1 MLANVMRKLI
11 SLLVLTIL
19 ICQAMAGTA
28 YGSSQ
33 FGSQWVVDV
42 DGQPRTIGNAQKK
55 ATVVVFLGTQC
66 PISNRLIPTLN
77 DLAKS
82 HSADPVDF
90 FAVVSDPTVSR
101 KDAADYRD
109 SYKIAFPVIFDA
121 AGTIASQ
128 FHPTN
133 TPDAFVIDDR
143 TGNISYSGRIDDSFA
158 ALGKIN
164 QVLKSHDLSDAIT
177 DVLNDQPVAHP
188 KTDPVGCV
196 FEAWNKP
203 SLSNKVTYARD
214 IAPIMNANCV
224 SCHRSGQIAPFP
236 LGSYNDVAKRAK
248 QISDVTESHY
258 MPPWKPAP
266 DFGSFVGEH
275 RLPDHDIELIKT
287 WANNAAPQGDLAD
300 LPPPPKFTDGWQL
313 GKPDLVVKMPDAFT
327 IPASGPDIYR
337 VFVVP
342 LNLSDDTYVAG
353 VEFKPGAPTVVHHS
367 LFFLDDTGTE
377 RKLDAADPS
386 PGYRSFGGFGFT
398 PSGGLGGWAPGAS
411 AGLLPDGVARFVHK
425 GSDLVFQM
433 HYHPDGKE
441 HIDQSSIAIYFQKQ
455 PVKKILSTFPVG
467 TRDIDIAPGD
477 SNYQRNI
484 SFALP
489 IDVTLSGVVP
499 HMHLLGRDM
508 KASATTPDGKDIPL
522 VWIPDWDFKWQG
534 QYRYTNPITLPAGTT
549 LTLTAKY
556 DNSANNPDNPNSPPK
571 RAIRGEQT
579 TDEMCVCFFEF
590 LSDSQDQANVMRK
603 QIMRS
608 IIGAA
613 IARN

>member
-1 MLANVMRKLI
+1 
-11 SLLVLTIL
+11 
-19 ICQAMAGTA
+19 MAGTA

-33 FGSQWVVDV
+33 WVIDI
-42 DGQPRTIGNAQKK
+42 DGQPRTMGNAQKK
-55 ATVVVFLGTQC
+55 ATVIVFLGTQC
-66 PISNRLIPTLN
+66 PISNRSIPILN

-90 FAVVSDPTVSR
+90 FAVVSDPTISR

-109 SYKIAFPVIFDA
+109 SYKIGFPVIFDA
-121 AGTIASQ
+121 AGTIAAQ
-128 FHPTN
+128 LHPTV
-133 TPDAFVIDDR
+133 TPDAFVLDQ
-143 TGNISYSGRIDDSFA
+143 TGTLRYSGRIDDSFA
-158 ALGKIN
+158 ALGKVN
-164 QVLKSHDLSDAIT
+164 QVVKAHDLNDAIIAL
-177 DVLNDQPVAHP
+177 LNDQPIANP
-188 KTDPVGCV
+188 KTEAIGCE

-203 SLSNKVTYARD
+203 SLSNQVTYARD

-248 QISDVTESHY
+248 QISDVTATHY

-266 DFGSFVGEH
+266 NFGSFVGEH

-287 WANNAAPQGDLAD
+287 WATNGAPQGDLAD

-313 GKPDLVVKMPDAFT
+313 GKPDLVVTMPDVFT
-327 IPASGPDIYR
+327 IPAGGPDIYR

-342 LNLSDDTYVAG
+342 MNLSDDTYVAG

-367 LFFLDDTGTE
+367 LFFLDDTGVA
-377 RKLDAADPS
+377 RKLDAADPG
-386 PGYRSFGGFGFT
+386 PGYRSFGGIGFT
-398 PSGGLGGWAPGAS
+398 PTGGLGGWAPGAS
-411 AGLLPDGVARFVHK
+411 PGLLPDGVARFVHK
-425 GSDLVFQM
+425 GSDLCIQM

-441 HIDQSSIAIYFQKQ
+441 HIDQSSIAIYFQKK
-455 PVKKILSTFPVG
+455 PVKKILSAFPVG

-477 SNYQRNI
+477 ADFQRTI
-484 SFALP
+484 TFTLP
-489 IDVTLSGVVP
+489 IDVTLSGVIP

-508 KASATTPDGKDIPL
+508 KAAATAPDGKEIPL

-571 RAIRGEQT
+571 RVVRGEQT

-590 LSDSQDQANVMRK
+590 LADSQDQANVMRK
-603 QIMRS
+603 QIVRS
-608 IIGAA
+608 L
-613 IARN
+613 IASQIAQKLAGNKS